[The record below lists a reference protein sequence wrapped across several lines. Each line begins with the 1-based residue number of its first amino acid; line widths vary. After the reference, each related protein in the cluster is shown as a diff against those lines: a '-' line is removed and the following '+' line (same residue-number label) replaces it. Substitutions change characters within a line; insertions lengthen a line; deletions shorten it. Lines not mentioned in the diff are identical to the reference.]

1 MARSQPTQATLS
13 ARPEQESA
21 RVTVERDAALELV
34 QKLQQERDAHL
45 EQAKELQQERDA
57 HLKQLGEL
65 QQELGQRRTFG
76 TPVTGNK
83 AALSPAS

>member
-13 ARPEQESA
+13 ARSEQESA

-34 QKLQQERDAHL
+34 QKLQQ
-45 EQAKELQQERDA
+45 KLQQERDA

-83 AALSPAS
+83 AARTSPLSPAS